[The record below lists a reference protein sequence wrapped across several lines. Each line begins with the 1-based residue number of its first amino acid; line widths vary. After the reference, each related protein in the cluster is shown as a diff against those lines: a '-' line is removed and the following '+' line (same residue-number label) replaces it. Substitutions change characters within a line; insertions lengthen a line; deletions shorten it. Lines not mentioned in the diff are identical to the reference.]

1 MIQHTPGPWRQ
12 GRYSNGHG
20 GQDGPIR
27 IWGPAGEVLADV
39 PLDGE
44 ANARLIAA
52 APRMH
57 EAIYQAACRL
67 DDAANFIAEEVSEAA
82 AQQWY
87 DAATELRILLDA
99 TSPTSVPQPPG

>member
-1 MIQHTPGPWRQ
+1 
-12 GRYSNGHG
+12 
-20 GQDGPIR
+20 
-27 IWGPAGEVLADV
+27 
-39 PLDGE
+39 
-44 ANARLIAA
+44 
-52 APRMH
+52 MH